1 MGRDEMRLLCG
12 HKGNTE
18 GEEAGLKRNQRYK
31 KREQVR
37 KKERERARASLLS
50 RSCLP
55 RQESGKG
62 RVCVLCV

>member
-1 MGRDEMRLLCG
+1 MRLLCEP
-12 HKGNTE
+12 KGNTD
-18 GEEAGLKRNQRYK
+18 GEKAVLKRNSRYK

-37 KKERERARASLLS
+37 KKIKRERASLLS

-62 RVCVLCV
+62 RACVLCVCMCYVG